1 MGIGEEGTHIQ
12 SILKGMRLGIFVG
25 KSMDLSPRENAGVL
39 FSHNFQPSSPQ
50 IETFV
55 LKPRKCGPDLREHW
69 GGGRGGDRSGVSREL
84 PWSSL
89 HTVSPLFLGLKTLA
103 HVP

>member
-1 MGIGEEGTHIQ
+1 MH
-12 SILKGMRLGIFVG
+12 LGIFVG
-25 KSMDLSPRENAGVL
+25 KSVDISPRENAGVL
-39 FSHNFQPSSPQ
+39 FSHNFQPSGPQ

-69 GGGRGGDRSGVSREL
+69 GGNRSGVSREL